1 MSLQHNISNLLVE
14 LSAEEQQLLSGG
26 CYKSTRSCK
35 PKKQKCG
42 GDYQKY
48 NQYTPSDED
57 ESYSD
62 TCDKYRE

>member
-26 CYKSTRSCK
+26 CYKSTPCCK
-35 PKKQKCG
+35 PRKQKCG
-42 GDYQKY
+42 GNYPKY
-48 NQYTPSDED
+48 DQCTPSDSY

-62 TCDKYRE
+62 TGDKYRD